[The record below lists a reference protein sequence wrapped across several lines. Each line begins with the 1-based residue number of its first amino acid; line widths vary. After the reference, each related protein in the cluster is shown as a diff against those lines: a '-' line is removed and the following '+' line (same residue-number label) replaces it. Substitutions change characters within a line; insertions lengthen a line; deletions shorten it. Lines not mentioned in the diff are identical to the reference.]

1 MPNHN
6 HSAAASAVAGHSHDL
21 FYYHYAGSIS
31 GTWYSYNFNSASHSR
46 RASSGQY
53 QSMLGGVQMSSS
65 GAGSVSVTINPTGSS
80 QAHNN
85 MQPYI
90 AVYMWQR
97 KSQLTVGEMPS
108 HTHGASANTTG
119 EHKHGAPATGNYNG
133 GGTGFDDGGGNNP
146 NYTRCY
152 TSINGNHSHT
162 ITINNTGNNQ
172 PHNNLQPYVT
182 CYIWKR
188 VF

>member
-1 MPNHN
+1 MYTCGNVLYKSVGELPAHT

-97 KSQLTVGEMPS
+97 KS
-108 HTHGASANTTG
+108 
-119 EHKHGAPATGNYNG
+119 
-133 GGTGFDDGGGNNP
+133 
-146 NYTRCY
+146 
-152 TSINGNHSHT
+152 
-162 ITINNTGNNQ
+162 
-172 PHNNLQPYVT
+172 
-182 CYIWKR
+182 
-188 VF
+188 

>member
-1 MPNHN
+1 M
-6 HSAAASAVAGHSHDL
+6 
-21 FYYHYAGSIS
+21 
-31 GTWYSYNFNSASHSR
+31 
-46 RASSGQY
+46 
-53 QSMLGGVQMSSS
+53 
-65 GAGSVSVTINPTGSS
+65 
-80 QAHNN
+80 
-85 MQPYI
+85 
-90 AVYMWQR
+90 
-97 KSQLTVGEMPS
+97 TVGELPV

-162 ITINNTGNNQ
+162 ITINNTGSNQ

>member
-1 MPNHN
+1 MEK
-6 HSAAASAVAGHSHDL
+6 D
-21 FYYHYAGSIS
+21 SI
-31 GTWYSYNFNSASHSR
+31 
-46 RASSGQY
+46 
-53 QSMLGGVQMSSS
+53 
-65 GAGSVSVTINPTGSS
+65 
-80 QAHNN
+80 
-85 MQPYI
+85 
-90 AVYMWQR
+90 
-97 KSQLTVGEMPS
+97 TVGELPS
-108 HTHGASANTTG
+108 HSHTGSTNTAG

-162 ITINNTGNNQ
+162 ITINNTGSNQ

>member
-1 MPNHN
+1 MFIFGNAQH
-6 HSAAASAVAGHSHDL
+6 
-21 FYYHYAGSIS
+21 
-31 GTWYSYNFNSASHSR
+31 
-46 RASSGQY
+46 
-53 QSMLGGVQMSSS
+53 
-65 GAGSVSVTINPTGSS
+65 
-80 QAHNN
+80 
-85 MQPYI
+85 
-90 AVYMWQR
+90 
-97 KSQLTVGEMPS
+97 KSVGEIPS

-162 ITINNTGNNQ
+162 ITINNTGSNQ
-172 PHNNLQPYVT
+172 PHNNLQPYVS

-188 VF
+188 VN